1 MQKTDSVDSLVGTN
15 WLAAH
20 LDDPQ
25 ARVRVL
31 DIRGYV
37 RHIDDGAGGMKAAYE
52 AARDEYDAGHIPGAV
67 YVDWTRDITDPDDAV
82 PVQIAPPERFAAW
95 AGSVGISDDTH
106 VVLYDHKGHI
116 FATRLW
122 WAFRYYGHDRVS
134 VLNGGWAA
142 WTAEGC
148 PTTTDVPQIVPAI
161 FTPHPRPALRVT
173 ADEVAA
179 ISQDHAALLIDAR
192 AADQYRGDVVR
203 GGRGGHIPG
212 ATNLNA
218 ATLLDPI
225 TGKWRSDDELAAML
239 REAGVDGTQPVVAY
253 CGGGVNATGVLFA
266 LHRTGHPDGANYDGS
281 WNEWGPRTDLP
292 AAVSERDQ

>member
-1 MQKTDSVDSLVGTN
+1 MQKTDSVDSLVSTD
-15 WLAAH
+15 WLTAH
-20 LDDPQ
+20 LDDSQ

-37 RHIDDGAGGMKAAYE
+37 WHTDDGAGGMKAAYE

-82 PVQIAPPERFAAW
+82 PVQIAPPERFAEW
-95 AGSVGISDDTH
+95 AGSVGIGDDTH

-142 WTAEGC
+142 WTAEGR
-148 PTTTDVPQIVPAI
+148 PTTTDIPQIVPAT
-161 FTPHPRPALRVT
+161 FTPRRHPALRVT
-173 ADEVAA
+173 ANEVAA
-179 ISQDHAALLIDAR
+179 ISRDHAALLIDAR

-218 ATLLDPI
+218 ATLLDPV

-292 AAVSERDQ
+292 AAVSEPDQ